1 MDDLTNFIQGLISPQ
16 ARPFINGLLAAVA
29 VLIAVGKLAQPAI
42 AMFHGRRRNQ
52 IAQDRLDEA
61 LKTTSFWDA
70 WFRAQQSV
78 GSPEEIERAKERVR
92 AELETVLQTLV
103 VPSRPEERAK
113 RLARRSFLRRT
124 FLIYKPFGALGWM
137 LHIAFY
143 FFVVIL
149 FFYLLGV
156 FVDPK
161 TNDFSWNYFRAHA
174 NASIAPL
181 LIVVIP
187 LLLLHWVARN
197 RRRPEISPA

>member
-29 VLIAVGKLAQPAI
+29 VMIAVGKLAQPAI

-92 AELETVLQTLV
+92 AELETVPQTLV

-124 FLIYKPFGALGWM
+124 FLIYKRSARSAGCCTSPFIFL
-137 LHIAFY
+137 
-143 FFVVIL
+143 
-149 FFYLLGV
+149 
-156 FVDPK
+156 
-161 TNDFSWNYFRAHA
+161 S
-174 NASIAPL
+174 
-181 LIVVIP
+181 
-187 LLLLHWVARN
+187 
-197 RRRPEISPA
+197 